1 MREQVIVA
9 NEQIKGMEAE
19 AERNFS
25 ERQGQSEKIR
35 SLKEK
40 RRELKNEI
48 RGLCDEKLELEVQR
62 SGLDKELNET

>member
-1 MREQVIVA
+1 MRQQVIVA
-9 NEQIKGMEAE
+9 NEQIRGMEAE